1 MDFGMG
7 VAQVIINFVWDSLT
21 CLESGIIL
29 VMPSF
34 VWIKCNFTCQATNQ
48 CLTRGATSK

>member
-7 VAQVIINFVWDSLT
+7 VAWVIINFVWDSLT

-48 CLTRGATSK
+48 CLTCGATSK